1 MQENENDDPVG
12 CPPAKDPLSE
22 FRRIAEGHNLIRT
35 GDPMDENLIQA
46 FYALV
51 ERCACVAEP
60 FDSGD
65 DTGSASEAIRAEL
78 GQD

>member
-1 MQENENDDPVG
+1 MQEDENDDPVG
-12 CPPAKDPLSE
+12 CPPAKDPLFE
-22 FRRIAEGHNLIRT
+22 FRRIAEAHNLIRT
-35 GDPMDENLIQA
+35 SDPMDENLTQA

-60 FDSGD
+60 FDSSD